1 MKKFYLL
8 IAAAFICGFANA
20 QRIEKTEA
28 SVMSED
34 FVKQHLQYPSTVKFQ
49 HDVVWKPD
57 LYDRQRATLLKKF
70 TAKNGFGVPSEY
82 VYKIDISYSGGD
94 WMDLKNWRCN
104 HLIIENVATGEQ
116 SVYSSQKSTT
126 KQNKYEPQQKTF
138 EFSGMQCKVV
148 EQNPGI
154 FIRIVTPRRLTAT
167 ELKSAAT
174 ECTKNKQIIYICLDG
189 KTARG
194 QEYAQVSGQSLFYN
208 LDKSDA
214 EIKIIPLK

>member
-1 MKKFYLL
+1 
-8 IAAAFICGFANA
+8 
-20 QRIEKTEA
+20 
-28 SVMSED
+28 MSED
-34 FVKQHLQYPSTVKFQ
+34 FVKQHLQYPLTVKFQ

-57 LYDRQRATLLKKF
+57 HNDRQRATLLKKF

-116 SVYSSQKSTT
+116 SVYSSQKNMTT
-126 KQNKYEPQQKTF
+126 QNKFAPQQNTF
-138 EFSGMQCKVV
+138 DFGGTQCKVV
-148 EQNPGI
+148 EQNSGI
-154 FIRIVTPRRLTAT
+154 FIRIVTPRRFTAS
-167 ELKSAAT
+167 ELKTAAAKSAIG
-174 ECTKNKQIIYICLDG
+174 KQIIYICLEG

-194 QEYAQVSGQSLFYN
+194 QEYAQISGESLFYN

-214 EIKIIPLK
+214 EIKIISIK